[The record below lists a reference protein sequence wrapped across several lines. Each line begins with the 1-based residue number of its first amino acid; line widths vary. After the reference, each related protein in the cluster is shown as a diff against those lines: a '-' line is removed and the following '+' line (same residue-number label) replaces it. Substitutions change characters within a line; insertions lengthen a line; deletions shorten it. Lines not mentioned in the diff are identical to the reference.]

1 MAQNRRWL
9 TMLMS
14 QLQTIVSRRV
24 NPFHRC
30 SLTIGDYEGKSS
42 FNVIKETVHLE
53 GELRFMNNED
63 QPIMEKYFKKLVK
76 GLEVMFDVKVYLD
89 YITDYPVLN
98 NDEELTHKVEQ
109 IKIDNLIVNAP
120 WKTLTR
126 SWFKDGRITNSSLRA
141 ELQEVFNKLN
151 ELINLAENI
160 HNAKIFYGVENL
172 GELHCNDAIFTILG
186 PDKDFYNTC
195 IANSEKTKEK
205 SSNVKCIETIKVN
218 SLDKEEQYV
227 PGEIKWPEIDSTS
240 AINESSIVFLFEY
253 EGLKILFTGDSGR
266 NGLANAINFADSNSI
281 DLSDTQIIKMPHHGS
296 RHNIDIAFLDRFTHQ
311 NRTCYISCTKGDE
324 GHHPSKRLINLLNEK
339 GFKVL
344 STSGSTLH
352 RSKNAPDR
360 GWQVAKRIECYPT
373 MEKLNL

>member
-1 MAQNRRWL
+1 MNTNSKGWEIDLLPINESKQSGDCILLRFGDLFAGKQQQNVFIIDGGFSD
-9 TMLMS
+9 TAAS
-14 QLQTIVSRRV
+14 
-24 NPFHRC
+24 
-30 SLTIGDYEGKSS
+30 
-42 FNVIKETVHLE
+42 IKEHLK
-53 GELRFMNNED
+53 
-63 QPIMEKYFKKLVK
+63 KYYNCYYNDK
-76 GLEVMFDVKVYLD
+76 YH
-89 YITDYPVLN
+89 ITGMI
-98 NDEELTHKVEQ
+98 LTHPDQDHISGLVELLKDEQ

-240 AINESSIVFLFEY
+240 AINESSIAFLFEY

-311 NRTCYISCTKGDE
+311 NRTCYIFCTKGDE